1 MFVII
6 PFAINGLNIM
16 TTKTTSVSAVV
27 TVKFSSV
34 EPTVAK
40 INNDL
45 AKQNNS
51 PTRLSKA

>member
-27 TVKFSSV
+27 TV